1 MVKGDVFMKIAISGD
16 LGSGISS
23 VSKCL
28 SEKLNFQYLS
38 VGDIFRDFANKK
50 GLTILELN
58 EKAKTDKTIDEGID
72 LSLRRMANL
81 SENMV
86 IDARLAWYFVKNAF
100 KVYISV
106 DEVVAAK
113 RIMNSN
119 RGNVEKYSSLNIAID
134 DIRKR
139 SENEI
144 ARYMYIYDIKIND
157 MKNYDLVI
165 DSSNLS
171 ILEITD
177 KIIDTIEIV

>member
-1 MVKGDVFMKIAISGD
+1 MKIVVSGD

-23 VSKCL
+23 VAKCL

-50 GLTILELN
+50 GLTVLELN
-58 EKAKTDKTIDEGID
+58 EEAKTDKTIDEGID

-86 IDARLAWYFVKNAF
+86 IDSRLAWHFLKNSF

-119 RGNVEKYSSLNIAID
+119 RGNVEKYNSLDTAIN

-139 SENEI
+139 AENEI
-144 ARYMYIYDIKIND
+144 TRYLEVYNIKIKD

-171 ILEITD
+171 ILEITN